1 MAEGKHT
8 PTPWRISET
17 DAAVVLA
24 ADHKDPFGI
33 RYAVA
38 FCEPCVPLN
47 GDGDYGQFNAAQ
59 IVRAV
64 NAHDD
69 LVAALKQCASELGVI
84 HHADGD
90 MAHAECHCA
99 GLKLAN
105 AALAKATLT

>member
-1 MAEGKHT
+1 MPEGKHT
-8 PTPWRISET
+8 PTPWRLSET

-59 IVRAV
+59 IVLAV

-69 LVAALKQCASELGVI
+69 LVRLAREVILCIRDEDDFFELKHEARKIL
-84 HHADGD
+84 
-90 MAHAECHCA
+90 
-99 GLKLAN
+99 
-105 AALAKATLT
+105 ATLEPEVVQP